1 MPLFDVRGRYLWF
14 LLEAGGAAGDFDGIT
29 EIRIDFPKQN
39 WVSWLPEVYQGSG
52 KNRDFLERYLGVFQ
66 SFYEEL
72 TEKIGRSPDLFDPDC
87 AGGLPFLDGRL
98 AVHRGHSG
106 LE

>member
-1 MPLFDVRGRYLWF
+1 M
-14 LLEAGGAAGDFDGIT
+14 
-29 EIRIDFPKQN
+29 K
-39 WVSWLPEVYQGSG
+39 SC
-52 KNRDFLERYLGVFQ
+52 
-66 SFYEEL
+66 
-72 TEKIGRSPDLFDPDC
+72 TEKIGRSPDLFDPGLR